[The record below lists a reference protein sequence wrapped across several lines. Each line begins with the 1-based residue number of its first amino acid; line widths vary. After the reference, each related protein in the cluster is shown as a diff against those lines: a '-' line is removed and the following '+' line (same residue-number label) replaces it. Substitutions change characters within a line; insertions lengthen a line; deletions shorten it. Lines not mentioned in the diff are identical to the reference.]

1 MKRRQWLQ
9 MMGSMGLL
17 GFSPALRAQPT
28 GGKRRLLVIFNRG
41 GWDPSYVFDPHFDS
55 SFVDSPSDSTLEE
68 MGGIPFADSHLRP
81 SVRLFFEQYAAS
93 SCVVNGIA
101 VGSISH
107 PKCEQLFMTGSR
119 DLDAPDFPA
128 MVAHGRGETAP
139 LPYLVMS
146 GPRMPGRFGAL
157 MAPVDALFG
166 GILQGEQPVS
176 ASELTLRDDLIADY
190 LQSVSENRSGRLAE
204 DYRASL
210 KRRAGLDEFAHL
222 FDVPTAPTF
231 QESVALAADALAN
244 DIAVSAMVQGP
255 LPDLVRWDSHSD
267 NTNNQNKA
275 FERLFDELISVMS
288 MLNSQSD
295 SDGVPLIETTTLAVV
310 SEMGRTPVMNGA
322 GGKDHWPYTSALLV
336 GAGIKGGQLVGGTDD
351 SMLGTGVDF
360 ASGAVHGSGQSL
372 TVPNLLSGLLQ
383 SFDVDGREF
392 FPNDD
397 PFTAPFT
404 GS

>member
-1 MKRRQWLQ
+1 MNRRQWLQ
-9 MMGSMGLL
+9 MTGSMGLL
-17 GFSPALRAQPT
+17 GLSPALRAQPAN
-28 GGKRRLLVIFNRG
+28 GKRRLLVIFNRG
-41 GWDPSYVFDPHFDS
+41 GWDPSYVFDPHFES
-55 SFVDSPSDSTLEE
+55 AFVDSPSDSTLEE
-68 MGGIPFADSHLRP
+68 MSGIPFADSHLRP
-81 SVRLFFEQYAAS
+81 SVRLFFENYAAS

-128 MVAHGRGETAP
+128 MVSFKRGEQNP

-146 GPRMPGRFGAL
+146 GPRMPGRYGSL

-166 GILQGEQPVS
+166 SILQGDLPEQ
-176 ASELTLRDDLIADY
+176 ASGLNLREDLIAEY
-190 LQSVSENRSGRLAE
+190 LQSVSDGRSGQLAE
-204 DYRASL
+204 DYRSSL
-210 KRRAGLDEFAHL
+210 QRRSGLDAYSHL
-222 FDVPTAPTF
+222 FDVPSSPTF
-231 QESVALAADALAN
+231 QESVALATDALAN

-275 FERLFDELISVMS
+275 FERLFDELMTVMNV
-288 MLNSQSD
+288 LNSQSD

-322 GGKDHWPYTSALLV
+322 GGKDHWPYTSALFV
-336 GAGIKGGQLVGGTDD
+336 GAGVRGGQLVGGTDD
-351 SMLGTGVDF
+351 SMLGTAVDF
-360 ASGAVHGSGQSL
+360 TSGAVHASGQTL

-383 SFDVDGREF
+383 SFDIDGQEF
-392 FPNDD
+392 FPNDA
-397 PFTAPFT
+397 PFTAPFV
-404 GS
+404 GG